1 MPLDFLSPFD
11 LALDAPLDASLDGRR
26 NTPPGKTWRQ
36 HAADT
41 CYILVKAG
49 GFLGSTYLMTLGLP
63 LLFFLLISG
72 GSVDLLFAQIENL
85 AGRFLTADPVRKAGF
100 VEELKFA
107 AIGLATLLAVW
118 RLPRF
123 LHEVATRLQGEKL

>member
-1 MPLDFLSPFD
+1 MSLDFLSPFD
-11 LALDAPLDASLDGRR
+11 LALDAPLDV
-26 NTPPGKTWRQ
+26 PPGKTWRQ

-41 CYILVKAG
+41 CYILVKACS
-49 GFLGSTYLMTLGLP
+49 FLGSTYLMTLGLP

-85 AGRFLTADPVRKAGF
+85 AGRFLSADPVRKAGF

-107 AIGLATLLAVW
+107 AVGLATLLAVW

-123 LHEVATRLQGEKL
+123 LHEVATRLQGEKP

>member
-1 MPLDFLSPFD
+1 MPLHVVTLFD
-11 LALDAPLDASLDGRR
+11 RVQDALLEEPLE
-26 NTPPGKTWRQ
+26 TPPGKIWQQ

-49 GFLGSTYLMTLGLP
+49 SFLGSTYLMTLGLP

-72 GSVDLLFAQIENL
+72 GSVDLLFTQIANL
-85 AGRFLTADPVRKAGF
+85 AARFLSAEPVRQAGF

-107 AIGLATLLAVW
+107 AVGLATLLAVW
-118 RLPRF
+118 RMPRF
-123 LHEVATRLQGEKL
+123 LNEVAEGLREEKL

>member
-1 MPLDFLSPFD
+1 MPLHLISPFD
-11 LALDAPLDASLDGRR
+11 RPLDTRPDEGFA
-26 NTPPGKTWRQ
+26 TPSAKSWRQ

-107 AIGLATLLAVW
+107 AVGLATLLAVW

-123 LHEVATRLQGEKL
+123 LNEVATRLQGEKL